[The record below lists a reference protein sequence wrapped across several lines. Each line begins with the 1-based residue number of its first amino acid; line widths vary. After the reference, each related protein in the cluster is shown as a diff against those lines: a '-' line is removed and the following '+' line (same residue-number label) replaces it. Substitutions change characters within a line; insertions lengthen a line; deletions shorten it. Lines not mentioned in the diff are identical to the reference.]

1 MVCGP
6 VDCFRQFCDVA
17 KSGDDLQRDLANFG
31 YYKLNMKV
39 KFVKH
44 PSSSSSFWLPLLEPC
59 AEIWRFFLNF
69 GQILAVENL

>member
-17 KSGDDLQRDLANFG
+17 KSGDVLQGDLANFG

-39 KFVKH
+39 KFVKY
-44 PSSSSSFWLPLLEPC
+44 PSSS
-59 AEIWRFFLNF
+59 FFGYPYLNHVLKF
-69 GQILAVENL
+69 GNFS

>member
-44 PSSSSSFWLPLLEPC
+44 TVLLLLLFGYPY
-59 AEIWRFFLNF
+59 LNHVLKF
-69 GQILAVENL
+69 GDFS